1 MLAQGFKSEQT
12 KAPKL
17 VGETIT
23 KKLTPN
29 FQLFSLSQL
38 FSFAAAPARRRHPPR
53 RGRGR
58 PQGRGPGKDEVVFSL
73 FLDARASFETVL
85 KALARGG
92 EGKTTRNWSRGPSG
106 ARAARE
112 RDESTFRAQAEATSR
127 DSTSRNRLLDSSPFR
142 DANPHSLVHGL
153 ACRSQGCDLESL
165 LYSAALV
172 GGE

>member
-1 MLAQGFKSEQT
+1 MRERGNSWAQREDDFRRSHFNLLFFPLEKT
-12 KAPKL
+12 
-17 VGETIT
+17 T
-23 KKLTPN
+23 
-29 FQLFSLSQL
+29 LFSP
-38 FSFAAAPARRRHPPR
+38 AASARRRHPPR
-53 RGRGR
+53 RGSGR

-85 KALARGG
+85 KALARGE